1 MTVAAT
7 EYVGPQEELL
17 GLDAARTSS
26 GPGWVSHRT
35 RSVVVCSALL
45 FAGTG
50 TTGAPIYDP
59 SAIRVLAPVMFPA
72 GSQTA
77 FGSAVR
83 QGPAVGA
90 AVRLRREGDEVRW
103 LHETSGMTWE
113 QLGRVFGVSRRA
125 VHLWATGARMNA
137 ANAEALFGLVDLVR
151 AAPGSTPDERR
162 AWLLRPDSGGR
173 SALDRFREA
182 RLGSFQINRPV
193 LRSSDTVDTPTA
205 LAVSES

>member
-1 MTVAAT
+1 MTVTAT
-7 EYVGPQEELL
+7 DDVSRQEELL
-17 GLDAARTSS
+17 GLDTAGTSS
-26 GPGWVSHRT
+26 GLGWVSHGA

-50 TTGAPIYDP
+50 TVGVPFHDP
-59 SAIRVLAPVMFPA
+59 SALRLLAPVMSPV

-77 FGSAVR
+77 SGSAVR
-83 QGPAVGA
+83 PGSAVVAPARV
-90 AVRLRREGDEVRW
+90 RREGDEVRW

-193 LRSSDTVDTPTA
+193 LRASDTVDTPTA